1 MEMKVVATA
10 YPPEIK
16 IRVLR
21 REIAMRR
28 SIYPSRVSHGK
39 MTQVEAEFEIDV
51 MEAILKDY
59 EKLESGMPLFESEDG
74 QSERPDKR

>member
-1 MEMKVVATA
+1 VIRVISET
-10 YPPEIK
+10 YPPDIK
-16 IRVLR
+16 IRALR

-39 MTQVEAEFEIDV
+39 MTQVEAEFEINI

-59 EKLESGMPLFESEDG
+59 EKLTEPRHLFESEDG
-74 QSERPDKR
+74 QSERACKR

>member
-1 MEMKVVATA
+1 MINVISKT
-10 YPPEIK
+10 YPPDIK

-28 SIYPSRVSHGK
+28 SIYPSRVLNGK

-59 EKLESGMPLFESEDG
+59 EKLDAPIPLFESEDG
-74 QSERPDKR
+74 QSERP